1 MPPHVTRWNCA
12 SCLQS
17 VTVAAADA
25 SSQVS
30 SGIWP
35 KCPDCQ
41 EEMTPRVIQW
51 HCPDCG
57 VYTTLSGLRGVIV
70 CARCFDEIGRPF
82 EEVLWCPECGAPVHH
97 DCIDDHCTRTHWKRF
112 DWKRFDDHR
121 SDPCVYLTSQ
131 AYPNIS
137 DPAASTPLAS
147 PASVNGYDD
156 KMRKEATGR
165 AKAARCS
172 PYGRRGVLCQ
182 GAYCVGEQGKGNND
196 EAPES
201 VLDPLEKL
209 EANDKMKSFGNYF
222 LQNALNEFF
231 KNRWPDALPQTRE
244 ESQDERGNGEGK
256 GKEDEKGK

>member
-1 MPPHVTRWNCA
+1 MANCA
-12 SCLQS
+12 SCLQI

-51 HCPDCG
+51 HCHDCG
-57 VYTTLSGLRGVIV
+57 VCTTLSGLRGVIV

-137 DPAASTPLAS
+137 DPVASTPLHRLHRS
-147 PASVNGYDD
+147 T
-156 KMRKEATGR
+156 ATTTRCGKKR
-165 AKAARCS
+165 LAARK
-172 PYGRRGVLCQ
+172 RRAARRTAAE
-182 GAYCVGEQGKGNND
+182 AYYVRERT
-196 EAPES
+196 AS
-201 VLDPLEKL
+201 
-209 EANDKMKSFGNYF
+209 ASR
-222 LQNALNEFF
+222 A
-231 KNRWPDALPQTRE
+231 RAITTRPPRAFWTL
-244 ESQDERGNGEGK
+244 SRSLK
-256 GKEDEKGK
+256 PMIK